1 MALGCLCL
9 CMLVYRPGMKGTYTL
24 PCTCTHIHDLYRPSK
39 VFFLACTR
47 MDRWMDLRKLAWL
60 STTSWFQL
68 FIYTRTNIM
77 CAHTNLYYID
87 LSTYRSFYI
96 AFQYFY
102 VNSNWLPVRDS
113 DHILSYMLCV
123 FMQLWITMYLWRRS
137 IYDTINKL
145 NPFAVYTLI

>member
-1 MALGCLCL
+1 
-9 CMLVYRPGMKGTYTL
+9 
-24 PCTCTHIHDLYRPSK
+24 
-39 VFFLACTR
+39 
-47 MDRWMDLRKLAWL
+47 
-60 STTSWFQL
+60 
-68 FIYTRTNIM
+68 M

-123 FMQLWITMYLWRRS
+123 FSYELQCIFDGGRS
-137 IYDTINKL
+137 TIQSINL
-145 NPFAVYTLI
+145 THLQYIR